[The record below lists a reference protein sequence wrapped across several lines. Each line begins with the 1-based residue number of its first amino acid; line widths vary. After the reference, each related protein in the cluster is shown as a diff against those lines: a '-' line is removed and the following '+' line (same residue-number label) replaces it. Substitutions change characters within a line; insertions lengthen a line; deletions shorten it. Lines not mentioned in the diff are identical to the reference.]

1 MRAAIYDREFHR
13 ALRRSLVAA
22 ILASLPLAG
31 IHAQR
36 VPTHPLKIDDV
47 LDMVG
52 LDRVA
57 TSPDGEWIAAV
68 VQRPARAG
76 EVFGRA
82 AYEIDPSRNDV
93 WLISRRTGE
102 RRNLTQGAA
111 SAAGFWCAAWS
122 PDGSKLAMLST
133 RPEGQEPRGGDNV
146 RLYVW
151 DRASAALTRMSDSAV
166 MTQTRYG
173 SPIHTL
179 DLRGGAGGSTVAQ
192 NCTENQE
199 NAPFT
204 WIDGRRLLVVTLP
217 AGQVSALLD
226 EYGRPFDHS
235 TAIRTALRKGQ
246 SSTATAMGSGAE
258 RVPDNERTG
267 HAVIQII
274 DANTRVATQ
283 VTTIPSYPLHGALS
297 LAIAP
302 DRRRLAMLA
311 PVGAIQPARGQRVP
325 YNDVEWLVEKQL
337 GFVDL
342 SAPGAAVRWVGL
354 PAEARYP
361 VELLGWSPDSRS
373 AAFRARASLPDTTTL
388 LLVAA
393 ADTLA
398 ATRIAA
404 PLTIGTASAGP
415 FPDDPAAMWVDA
427 RRLLVKGSSSGRD
440 DWWLVR
446 AGAAPV
452 NLSKDLPA
460 PPWGFQRVAGGR
472 FVAIAGK
479 QLMTLDVS
487 GRRLVP
493 LAGPE
498 IGAGARF
505 IWPQDGDAAAPV
517 RVTVEQTEAGW
528 SAHILRFGEKVEGRR
543 VPLVPGAT
551 LVGVTA
557 KATLWRQPTREGLFL
572 REVAIDGGATRDLLA
587 LNTHLAAVDWGR
599 IMEIDY
605 STAAGQPL
613 KGLAI
618 LPPGYREGHR
628 YPVITWVYPRYMV
641 RGLSDPF
648 VDPYMAGIYNLQL
661 YAARGYVVL
670 IPSTPLASD
679 NFKDATSELGKGVL
693 PAVDRLVGM
702 GIADPDRVGV
712 MGQSGG
718 GYMVYS
724 LITQTNRFKA
734 AVALAGL
741 TDLAQLHTQFDAVAR
756 GYPGIEHEKSE
767 NGSISEVSMGFGVPP
782 YEDHDLYWRNSPMA
796 YVDRV
801 QTPLLLVHGEFD
813 KRGAMTQA
821 ETFFYSLYR
830 QGKTARLLRYWGE
843 SHSLAQSPANVR
855 DIVGESVRWFDRY
868 LVADGTQR

>member
-1 MRAAIYDREFHR
+1 MVTGIFFSRAIG
-13 ALRRSLVAA
+13 LPLVAGF
-22 ILASLPLAG
+22 LALLPAG
-31 IHAQR
+31 AHAADA
-36 VPTHPLKIDDV
+36 PSHPLTIDNV
-47 LDMVG
+47 LDTVA
-52 LDRVA
+52 LDRIA
-57 TSPDGEWIAAV
+57 PSPDGEWIAAV
-68 VQRPARAG
+68 VQRPAQAG

-82 AYEIDPSRNDV
+82 AYETDPSRNDV

-102 RRNLTQGAA
+102 RRNLTQGSA

-151 DRASAALTRMSDSAV
+151 DRATAALTRMSDAAV

-179 DLRGGAGGSTVAQ
+179 DLRGGADGGTVAQ

-226 EYGRPFDHS
+226 EYGRPFDHAAR
-235 TAIRTALRKGQ
+235 TRTALRNGDGP
-246 SSTATAMGSGAE
+246 TATAMGSGAE
-258 RVPDNERTG
+258 RVPRDDRAD
-267 HAVIQII
+267 HAVIQVI
-274 DANTRVATQ
+274 DADSRTATRVA
-283 VTTIPSYPLHGALS
+283 TIPSYPLHGALS

-302 DRRRLAMLA
+302 DRRRIAMLA
-311 PVGAIQPARGQRVP
+311 PVGSIQPARGQP
-325 YNDVEWLVEKQL
+325 LPHHNDEWLVEKRL
-337 GFVDL
+337 GFIDL
-342 SAPGAAVRWVGL
+342 ATPGNAVRWVEL

-361 VELLGWSPDSRS
+361 VELLGWAPDSRS
-373 AAFRARASLPDTTTL
+373 TAFRARGAFPDKATPLFIAS
-388 LLVAA
+388 

-398 ATRIAA
+398 AKRIAA
-404 PLTIGTASAGP
+404 PLTVGTSEAGP
-415 FPDDPAAMWVDA
+415 YPGDPAAMWVDA
-427 RRLLVKGSSSGRD
+427 RQLLVKGRAGGRD

-446 AGAAPV
+446 PGTAPV
-452 NLSKDLPA
+452 NLTAGLAA

-472 FVAIAGK
+472 LIAIAGK
-479 QLMTLDVS
+479 GLMTLDAA

-493 LAGPE
+493 LAAPS
-498 IGAGARF
+498 IGDGARF
-505 IWPQDGDAAAPV
+505 IWPQDSDTAAPV

-528 SAHILRFGEKVEGRR
+528 SAHILRFGEKVEGSR

-551 LVGVTA
+551 LVGVTGNA
-557 KATLWRQPTREGLFL
+557 ALWRQPTREGLFL
-572 REVAIDGGATRDLLA
+572 REVAIEGGATRDLLA
-587 LNTHLAAVDWGR
+587 LNTHLAKVDWGETR
-599 IMEIDY
+599 LIDY
-605 STAAGQPL
+605 NTAAGQQL
-613 KGLAI
+613 KGAVI
-618 LPPGYREGHR
+618 LPPDYREGQR
-628 YPVITWVYPRYMV
+628 YPVITWVYPRYLI
-641 RGLSDPF
+641 RGLNDPF
-648 VDPYMAGIYNLQL
+648 LDPYMPGIYNLQL

-670 IPSTPLASD
+670 IPSAPLEGGS
-679 NFKDATSELGKGVL
+679 FKDATAELGKGVL
-693 PAVDRLVGM
+693 PAIDRLAAM
-702 GIADPDRVGV
+702 GIADPERVGV

-718 GYMVYS
+718 GYAVYS
-724 LITQTNRFKA
+724 LITQTNRFRA

-741 TDLAQLHTQFDAVAR
+741 TDLAQLHTQFDAAAR
-756 GYPGIEHEKSE
+756 GYPGIEHEKSG
-767 NGSISEVSMGFGVPP
+767 NWSINEAGMGFDVPP
-782 YEDHDLYWRNSPMA
+782 YEDHDLYWRNSPIA
-796 YVDRV
+796 YVGRV

-855 DIVGESVRWFDRY
+855 DIVEESLRWFDRY
-868 LVADGTQR
+868 LAAEAKP

>member
-1 MRAAIYDREFHR
+1 MATGTRLNRTIRSVLIAEFLALLPAA
-13 ALRRSLVAA
+13 
-22 ILASLPLAG
+22 
-31 IHAQR
+31 HAQDR
-36 VPTHPLKIDDV
+36 PSHPLTVDKL
-47 LDMVG
+47 LDTVG

-57 TSPDGEWIAAV
+57 LSPDGEWVAAV

-82 AYEIDPSRNDV
+82 AYETDPSRSDV

-102 RRNLTQGAA
+102 QRNLTQGASA
-111 SAAGFWCAAWS
+111 AAGFWCAAWS

-151 DRASAALTRMSDSAV
+151 DRATAALTRMSDAAV

-179 DLRGGAGGSTVAQ
+179 DLRGGADGSTVAQ

-199 NAPFT
+199 NAPFA
-204 WIDGRRLLVVTLP
+204 WLDGRRLLVVTLP

-226 EYGRPFDHS
+226 EYGRPFDHAAA
-235 TAIRTALRKGQ
+235 TRTALRNGQ
-246 SSTATAMGSGAE
+246 SPTATAMGSGAE
-258 RVPDNERTG
+258 RVPGNERTG
-267 HAVIQII
+267 HAVIQIV
-274 DANTRVATQ
+274 DADTRAASQVA
-283 VTTIPSYPLHGALS
+283 TIPSYSLHGALS

-302 DRRRLAMLA
+302 DRRRIAMLA
-311 PVGAIQPARGQRVP
+311 PVGMIQPARGQRVP
-325 YNDVEWLVEKQL
+325 YNDVEWLVEKRL
-337 GFVDL
+337 GFIDL

-354 PAEARYP
+354 PAEGRYP

-373 AAFRARASLPDTTTL
+373 AAFRARAALPDTTTPL
-388 LLVAA
+388 FVAS

-398 ATRIAA
+398 AKRIAA
-404 PLTIGTASAGP
+404 PLTVGTASAGP
-415 FPDDPAAMWVDA
+415 YPDDPAAMWVDA
-427 RRLLVKGSSSGRD
+427 RQLLVKGRAGGRD
-440 DWWLVR
+440 DWWLVK

-452 NLSKDLPA
+452 NLTADLLA
-460 PPWGFQRVAGGR
+460 PRGGFRRVAGGR
-472 FVAIAGK
+472 LVAIAGK
-479 QLMTLDVS
+479 QLVALDAAER
-487 GRRLVP
+487 GLVP
-493 LAGPE
+493 LAGPA
-498 IGAGARF
+498 IGDGAWF
-505 IWPQDGDAAAPV
+505 IWPQDGDTAAPV
-517 RVTVEQTEAGW
+517 RVTVERTDAGW
-528 SAHILRFGEKVEGRR
+528 SAHVLRFGETVEGSR

-551 LVGVTA
+551 LVGVTGT
-557 KATLWRQPTREGLFL
+557 ATLWRQPTREGLFL

-587 LNTHLAAVDWGR
+587 LNTHLASVDWGR
-599 IMEIDY
+599 VMEIDY

-618 LPPGYREGHR
+618 LPPGYREGQR

-670 IPSTPLASD
+670 IPSVPLAGGT
-679 NFKDATSELGKGVL
+679 FRDATTELGKGVL
-693 PAVDRLVGM
+693 PAIDRLVAM

-734 AVALAGL
+734 AIALAGL
-741 TDLAQLHTQFDAVAR
+741 TDLPQLHTQFDAAAR

-767 NGSISEVSMGFGVPP
+767 NGAINESSMGFGVPP

-855 DIVGESVRWFDRY
+855 DIVEESVRWFDRY
-868 LVADGTQR
+868 LAAEAKP

>member
-1 MRAAIYDREFHR
+1 MVTGTRFNRTIRSVLIAGFLALLPAVPAAGQT
-13 ALRRSLVAA
+13 
-22 ILASLPLAG
+22 P
-31 IHAQR
+31 
-36 VPTHPLKIDDV
+36 HPLTIDDV
-47 LDMVG
+47 LDTVA

-57 TSPDGEWIAAV
+57 LSPDGEWIATV
-68 VQRPARAG
+68 VQRPARTG

-82 AYEIDPSRNDV
+82 AYETDPSRSDV
-93 WLISRRTGE
+93 WLVSRRTGE

-151 DRASAALTRMSDSAV
+151 DRASAALTRMGDAAV

-179 DLRGGAGGSTVAQ
+179 DLRGGADGSTVAQ

-199 NAPFT
+199 NAPFA
-204 WIDGRRLLVVTLP
+204 WLDGRRLLVVTLP

-226 EYGRPFDHS
+226 EYGRPFDHAAA
-235 TAIRTALRKGQ
+235 TRTALRSGQ
-246 SSTATAMGSGAE
+246 SPTATAMGSGAE
-258 RVPDNERTG
+258 RVPGNQRTG
-267 HAVIQII
+267 HAAIQIV
-274 DANTRVATQ
+274 DADTRAATQ

-302 DRRRLAMLA
+302 DRRRIAMLA
-311 PVGAIQPARGQRVP
+311 PVGAIQPMRGQRIP
-325 YNDVEWLVEKQL
+325 HHDDEWLVEKRL
-337 GFVDL
+337 GFIDL
-342 SAPGAAVRWVGL
+342 ATPGAAVRWVEL
-354 PAEARYP
+354 PPEARYP
-361 VELLGWSPDSRS
+361 VELLGWAPDSRS
-373 AAFRARASLPDTTTL
+373 AAFRARAALPDTTTPL
-388 LLVAA
+388 FVAA

-398 ATRIAA
+398 AKRVGA

-415 FPDDPAAMWVDA
+415 YPDDPAAMWADA
-427 RRLLVKGSSSGRD
+427 RQLLVKARSSGRD

-446 AGAAPV
+446 AGAPPV
-452 NLSKDLPA
+452 NLTADLLA
-460 PPWGFQRVAGGR
+460 PPGGFRRVAGGR
-472 FVAIAGK
+472 LVAIAGK
-479 QLMTLDVS
+479 QLVALDVAS
-487 GRRLVP
+487 RGLVP
-493 LAGPE
+493 LAGPA
-498 IGAGARF
+498 IGDGARF
-505 IWPQDGDAAAPV
+505 IWPQDSDTAAPV
-517 RVTVEQTEAGW
+517 RVTIERTDAGW
-528 SAHILRFGEKVEGRR
+528 SAHILRFGDKVEGSR

-551 LVGVTA
+551 LVGVTGN
-557 KATLWRQPTREGLFL
+557 ATLWRQPTREGLFL
-572 REVAIDGGATRDLLA
+572 REVPIGEGATRDLLA
-587 LNTHLAAVDWGR
+587 LNTHLASVDWGR

-618 LPPGYREGHR
+618 LPPGYREGQR

-670 IPSTPLASD
+670 IPSAPLAGG

-693 PAVDRLVGM
+693 PAVDRLVAM

-724 LITQTNRFKA
+724 LITQTNRFRA
-734 AVALAGL
+734 AIALAGL
-741 TDLAQLHTQFDAVAR
+741 TDLAQLHTQFDAAAR
-756 GYPGIEHEKSE
+756 GYPGIEHEKSG
-767 NGSISEVSMGFGVPP
+767 NWSINEVGMGFGVPP

-796 YVDRV
+796 HVDRV

-855 DIVGESVRWFDRY
+855 DIVEESVRWFDRY
-868 LVADGTQR
+868 LAAEAKP